1 MHSVYLFIFFAAKPL
16 KENTMSN
23 SENLKPRYNSLFQ
36 DLLELGVTKEDL
48 AASKGK
54 LNRSA
59 EKPNESQA
67 FALWE
72 VTDPVTG
79 EVTALK
85 QLLPFNISLALA
97 LKKAGADVEVS
108 KEMPRKKVWVTVK
121 ACDEDARHI
130 PEFNS
135 AYRPA
140 PVHAN
145 KVIDLVMRRNGV
157 GNGRGFYGYGE
168 AGTGKTSMCLW
179 MASVLGQ
186 PVVQFNCS
194 ATTEIEDLFLRQI
207 SYNGVWKTVDCAI
220 LTACKRGYWALV
232 DELDLAPASLPPS
245 LNDLIEGHSFCVAG
259 LKEPVRANDQ
269 FRLFAFGNTGIN
281 CSERGNYNGRNII
294 DESTLSRFTV
304 DKFDS
309 LSEDQV
315 AKMVKASFPEVSE
328 EFASMTSKFF
338 EGVEN
343 QFISNNVPSVVSP
356 RNILDFVELFL
367 ANKDEMAEPLV
378 YAVSVKL
385 PIINDDDEVRDAV
398 LTELTSHFKTICPE
412 ADLRRL
418 WERRNTF
425 ACDAKAAEQQ
435 GDIFSELGL

>member
-1 MHSVYLFIFFAAKPL
+1 MTTS
-16 KENTMSN
+16 SN
-23 SENLKPRYNSLFQ
+23 SNLKPRYNSLFQ
-36 DLLELGVTKEDL
+36 DLLDLGVKKEDL
-48 AASKGK
+48 GASKGK
-54 LNRSA
+54 LTRSA
-59 EKPNESQA
+59 EKPNETQA
-67 FALWE
+67 FSLWE

-85 QLLPFNISLALA
+85 QLLPFNIALALA
-97 LKKAGADVEVS
+97 LKKAGADVDAS
-108 KEMPRKKVWVTVK
+108 KEMPKKKVWVTVK
-121 ACDEDARHI
+121 VSDEYARHI

-135 AYRPA
+135 AYRHA

-207 SYNGVWKTVDCAI
+207 SFNGVWKTVDCAL

-245 LNDLIEGHSFCVAG
+245 LNDLIEGHSFSVAG

-328 EFASMTSKFF
+328 EFATMTSKFF
-338 EGVEN
+338 EGVEQ

-367 ANKDEMAEPLV
+367 VNKDEMAEPLV

-398 LTELTSHFKTICPE
+398 LTELTTHFKTICPE

-425 ACDAKAAEQQ
+425 ACDAKVAEQQ

>member
-1 MHSVYLFIFFAAKPL
+1 M
-16 KENTMSN
+16 TMTTSSN
-23 SENLKPRYNSLFQ
+23 SNLKPRYNSLFQ
-36 DLLELGVTKEDL
+36 DLLDLGVRKDELG
-48 AASKGK
+48 ASKGK
-54 LNRSA
+54 LTRSA
-59 EKPNESQA
+59 EKPNETQA
-67 FALWE
+67 FSLWE
-72 VTDPVTG
+72 VTDPVSG

-85 QLLPFNISLALA
+85 QLLPFNLALALA

-108 KEMPRKKVWVTVK
+108 KEMPKKKVWVTVK
-121 ACDEDARHI
+121 ASDEYSRHI

-135 AYRPA
+135 CYRPA

-145 KVIDLVMRRNGV
+145 KIIDLIMRRNGV

-207 SYNGVWKTVDCAI
+207 SFNGVWKTVDCAL

-245 LNDLIEGHSFCVAG
+245 LNDLIEGHSFSVAG

-315 AKMVKASFPEVSE
+315 AKMVKAAFPEVSE

-412 ADLRRL
+412 SDLSL
-418 WERRNTF
+418 MWERRNTF

>member
-1 MHSVYLFIFFAAKPL
+1 
-16 KENTMSN
+16 MSN
-23 SENLKPRYNSLFQ
+23 SNLKSRFNSLFQ
-36 DLLELGVTKEDL
+36 DLLDLGVTKEEL

-54 LNRSA
+54 LFHSA
-59 EKPNESQA
+59 EKPDENQA
-67 FALWE
+67 YSLWE
-72 VTDPVTG
+72 VTDPVKG
-79 EVTALK
+79 DVTALK
-85 QLLPFNISLALA
+85 QLLPFNIALALA

-108 KEMPRKKVWVTVK
+108 AQMPRKKVWVTVK
-121 ACDEDARHI
+121 ACDEYARHI
-130 PEFNS
+130 PELNPT
-135 AYRPA
+135 YRPA

-145 KVIDLVMRRNGV
+145 KIIDLVMRRNGV

-207 SYNGVWKTVDCAI
+207 SYNGVWKTVDCAL

-245 LNDLIEGHSFCVAG
+245 LNDLIEGHSFSVAG

-338 EGVEN
+338 DGVDK
-343 QFISNNVPSVVSP
+343 QFEANNVPSTVSP

-378 YAVSVKL
+378 YAASVKL
-385 PIINDDDEVRDAV
+385 PIINDDTEVREAV
-398 LTELTSHFKTICPE
+398 LTELSTHFKTICPE
-412 ADLRRL
+412 ADLSSL
-418 WERRNTF
+418 WEHRNSF
-425 ACDAKAAEQQ
+425 NGMSDPDEPKE
-435 GDIFSELGL
+435 DIFAEIGL

>member
-1 MHSVYLFIFFAAKPL
+1 MTT
-16 KENTMSN
+16 NSN
-23 SENLKPRYNSLFQ
+23 NLKAVYTSLFQ
-36 DLLELGVTKEDL
+36 DFLDLGVKKEDL

-54 LNRSA
+54 LTRSA
-59 EKPNESQA
+59 EKPNETQA

-85 QLLPFNISLALA
+85 QLLPFNLALALA
-97 LKKAGADVEVS
+97 LKKVGADIEVS
-108 KEMPRKKVWVTVK
+108 KEMPRKKVWVTVT
-121 ACDEDARHI
+121 ACDEYSRHI
-130 PEFNS
+130 PEFNP

-207 SYNGVWKTVDCAI
+207 SFNGVWKTVDCAL

-245 LNDLIEGHSFCVAG
+245 LNDLIEGHSFSVAG

-425 ACDAKAAEQQ
+425 ACEAKAAEQQ

>member
-1 MHSVYLFIFFAAKPL
+1 
-16 KENTMSN
+16 
-23 SENLKPRYNSLFQ
+23 
-36 DLLELGVTKEDL
+36 
-48 AASKGK
+48 
-54 LNRSA
+54 
-59 EKPNESQA
+59 
-67 FALWE
+67 
-72 VTDPVTG
+72 
-79 EVTALK
+79 
-85 QLLPFNISLALA
+85 
-97 LKKAGADVEVS
+97 
-108 KEMPRKKVWVTVK
+108 
-121 ACDEDARHI
+121 
-130 PEFNS
+130 
-135 AYRPA
+135 
-140 PVHAN
+140 
-145 KVIDLVMRRNGV
+145 MRRNGV

-220 LTACKRGYWALV
+220 LTACKRGYWTLV

-245 LNDLIEGHSFCVAG
+245 LNDLIEGHSFTVAG

-281 CSERGNYNGRNII
+281 CSERGNYNGRNLI

-425 ACDAKAAEQQ
+425 ACEAKAAEQQ

>member
-1 MHSVYLFIFFAAKPL
+1 MTTS
-16 KENTMSN
+16 SN
-23 SENLKPRYNSLFQ
+23 SNLKPRYNSLFQ
-36 DLLELGVTKEDL
+36 DLLDLGVKKEDL
-48 AASKGK
+48 GASKGK
-54 LNRSA
+54 LTRSA
-59 EKPNESQA
+59 EKPNETQA
-67 FALWE
+67 FSLWE

-85 QLLPFNISLALA
+85 QLLPFNIALALA
-97 LKKAGADVEVS
+97 LKKAGADVDAS
-108 KEMPRKKVWVTVK
+108 KEMPKKKVWVTVK
-121 ACDEDARHI
+121 VSDEYARNI

-135 AYRPA
+135 SYRPA

-168 AGTGKTSMCLW
+168 AGTGKTSLCLW
-179 MASVLGQ
+179 MASVIGQ

-207 SYNGVWKTVDCAI
+207 SFNGVWKTVDCAL

-245 LNDLIEGHSFCVAG
+245 LNDLIEGHSFSVAG

-378 YAVSVKL
+378 YAISVKL

-412 ADLRRL
+412 SDLRL
-418 WERRNTF
+418 MWERRNTF

>member
-1 MHSVYLFIFFAAKPL
+1 
-16 KENTMSN
+16 MSN

-121 ACDEDARHI
+121 ACDEYARHI

-207 SYNGVWKTVDCAI
+207 SYNCVWKTVDCAI

>member
-1 MHSVYLFIFFAAKPL
+1 
-16 KENTMSN
+16 
-23 SENLKPRYNSLFQ
+23 
-36 DLLELGVTKEDL
+36 
-48 AASKGK
+48 
-54 LNRSA
+54 
-59 EKPNESQA
+59 
-67 FALWE
+67 
-72 VTDPVTG
+72 
-79 EVTALK
+79 
-85 QLLPFNISLALA
+85 
-97 LKKAGADVEVS
+97 
-108 KEMPRKKVWVTVK
+108 MPRKKVWVTVK
-121 ACDEDARHI
+121 ACDEYSRHI
-130 PEFNS
+130 PEFNP

-145 KVIDLVMRRNGV
+145 KVIDLVMRRNGI

-207 SYNGVWKTVDCAI
+207 SYNGVWKTVDCAL

-245 LNDLIEGHSFCVAG
+245 LNDLIEGHSFSVAG

-315 AKMVKASFPEVSE
+315 AKMVKAAFPEVSE

-412 ADLRRL
+412 SDLRL
-418 WERRNTF
+418 MWERRNTF
-425 ACDAKAAEQQ
+425 ACDAKEAEQQ

>member
-1 MHSVYLFIFFAAKPL
+1 ML
-16 KENTMSN
+16 N
-23 SENLKPRYNSLFQ
+23 STNLQPRYDSLFQ
-36 DLLELGVTKEDL
+36 DLLDLGVLKEDL

-54 LNRSA
+54 LTRSA
-59 EKPNESQA
+59 EKPNVTQA
-67 FALWE
+67 FSLWK
-72 VTDPVTG
+72 VTDPITG

-85 QLLPFNISLALA
+85 QLLPFNIALALA

-108 KEMPRKKVWVTVK
+108 KEMPHKKVWVTVK
-121 ACDEDARHI
+121 ACDEYSRHI
-130 PEFNS
+130 PEFNP

-207 SYNGVWKTVDCAI
+207 SYNGVWKTVDCAL

-245 LNDLIEGHSFCVAG
+245 LNDLIEGHSFSVAG

-315 AKMVKASFPEVSE
+315 AKMVKAAFPEVSE

-412 ADLRRL
+412 SDLRL
-418 WERRNTF
+418 MWERRNTF
-425 ACDAKAAEQQ
+425 ACDAKEAEQQ